1 MMCDMENKYE
11 WVNEW
16 MNEWMNEVFTTTT
29 NYLKQKWKK
38 TKLSKM
44 NKWGRSTRTSRV
56 DYKYKEVE
64 NILLVFSLTLLFRRR
79 PKCTDICMPSV
90 VLKWNLNKNH
100 SFFLL
105 ALIRQSVN
113 ANV

>member
-16 MNEWMNEVFTTTT
+16 MNEWMNEWGFH
-29 NYLKQKWKK
+29 NYNKLPKTKMKE

-100 SFFLL
+100 SFIF
-105 ALIRQSVN
+105 ISTD
-113 ANV
+113 

>member
-16 MNEWMNEVFTTTT
+16 MNEWGFH
-29 NYLKQKWKK
+29 NYNKISKTKMKK

-79 PKCTDICMPSV
+79 PKCTDICVPSV

-100 SFFLL
+100 SLFF
-105 ALIRQSVN
+105 ISTD
-113 ANV
+113 

>member
-16 MNEWMNEVFTTTT
+16 MNEWGFH
-29 NYLKQKWKK
+29 NYNKLSKTKMKK

-44 NKWGRSTRTSRV
+44 NKWGRSTCTSWV

-64 NILLVFSLTLLFRRR
+64 NILLFFSLTSLFRRR
-79 PKCTDICMPSV
+79 PKCTDICMSSV
-90 VLKWNLNKNH
+90 VLKWNLIKYH
-100 SFFLL
+100 SLFFV
-105 ALIRQSVN
+105 SSD
-113 ANV
+113 